1 MGVGGLGSKNVD
13 FFIHKI
19 PVHEKFEYKPSTA
32 SIIVTLVIVDY
43 I

>member
-19 PVHEKFEYKPSTA
+19 PVHKKFVYKPIYA
-32 SIIVTLVIVDY
+32 SFIVTLVIFDY